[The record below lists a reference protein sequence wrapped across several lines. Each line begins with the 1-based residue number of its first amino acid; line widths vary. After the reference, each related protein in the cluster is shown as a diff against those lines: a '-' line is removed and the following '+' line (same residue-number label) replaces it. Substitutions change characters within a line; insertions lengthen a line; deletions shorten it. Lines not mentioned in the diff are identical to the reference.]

1 MKFVDPKSN
10 IAFKKIFGNDNH
22 QDILI
27 SFLNAVLDLQ
37 GDRAIADITI
47 LDPYQAPKIA
57 GLKETMLDVRAHTQ
71 AGVTFIVE
79 MQVEK
84 QVYFD
89 KRALYYASK
98 AYVAQIAKAVDYPKL
113 NQVIFIGILDFA
125 FFDFPHY
132 LSRHLIFE
140 TQTKQQTMQDLEF
153 NFIELPKFQKAEH
166 ELAGVLEQW
175 VYFIKHA
182 EDLTLIPES
191 LAATPAIVTAF
202 EVAEQ
207 HSWTQDELDV
217 YEYWQMEEAGHKDAL
232 AAAQSAG
239 RLEGRL
245 EGKEEGKKEK
255 QAEIARKL
263 LAAGVNR
270 DIISQ
275 TTGLSQTDIAQLRG
289 ECKK

>member
-22 QDILI
+22 KDILI

-113 NQVIFIGILDFA
+113 NQVIFIGIL
-125 FFDFPHY
+125 
-132 LSRHLIFE
+132 IFE

-153 NFIELPKFQKAEH
+153 NFIELPKFQKREQ
-166 ELAGVLEQW
+166 ELTSVLEQW
-175 VYFIKHA
+175 IYFIKYA
-182 EDLTLIPES
+182 EDLKIIPES
-191 LAATPAIVTAF
+191 LTATPEIVAAF

-207 HSWTQDELDV
+207 HRWTTEEIEV

-232 AAAQSAG
+232 ETAK
-239 RLEGRL
+239 RDGRL
-245 EGKEEGKKEK
+245 EGKLEEKR
-255 QAEIARKL
+255 AIAQKL
-263 LAAGVNR
+263 LAA
-270 DIISQ
+270 DIDRNTIAQ
-275 TTGLSQTDIAQLRG
+275 VTGLSHTEIAQCGQAGRVETLPEGRN
-289 ECKK
+289 

>member
-1 MKFVDPKSN
+1 MKFADPKSN
-10 IAFKKIFGNDNH
+10 IAFKKIFGNDH
-22 QDILI
+22 HKEILI
-27 SFLNAVLDLQ
+27 SFLNAVLDLH
-37 GDRAIADITI
+37 GPKAIADITI
-47 LDPYQAPKIA
+47 LNPYQAPKIA
-57 GLKETMLDVRAHTQ
+57 GLKETMLDVRAQTH

-140 TQTKQQTMQDLEF
+140 MKTLQQTIRDMEF
-153 NFIELPKFQKAEH
+153 NFIELPKFQKQEQ
-166 ELAGVLEQW
+166 ELETVLEQW
-175 VYFIKHA
+175 IYFIKYA
-182 EDLTLIPES
+182 EDLTIIPES
-191 LAATPAIVTAF
+191 LTSTPEIVAAF

-207 HSWTQDELDV
+207 HGWTKEEIKV

-232 AAAQSAG
+232 DAAKQDGKS
-239 RLEGRL
+239 

-255 QAEIARKL
+255 QDEIARKL
-263 LAAGVNR
+263 LAAGVDRNV
-270 DIISQ
+270 ISQ
-275 TTGLSQTDIAQLRG
+275 TTGLSLTELTQLG
-289 ECKK
+289 G